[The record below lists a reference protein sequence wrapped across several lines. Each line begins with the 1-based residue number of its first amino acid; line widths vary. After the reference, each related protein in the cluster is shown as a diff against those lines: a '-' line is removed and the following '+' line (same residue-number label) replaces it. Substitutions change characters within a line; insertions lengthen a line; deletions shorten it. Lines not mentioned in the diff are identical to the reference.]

1 MTTIGGE
8 QMTSSTFFEYD
19 GKCSMQGWTYFILM
33 LYEDKVT
40 DTQDMSECCEGLQFL
55 VEREFTVS
63 PMAMAF
69 TFLSNN

>member
-1 MTTIGGE
+1 
-8 QMTSSTFFEYD
+8 
-19 GKCSMQGWTYFILM
+19 MQGWTYFILM
-33 LYEDKVT
+33 LYKDKVT